1 MTLETV
7 KEFLRIDYDDED
19 ELLLLEISAAEEYIK
34 NAVGRYD
41 AENPLMNLLMLN
53 IIVNMHDERA
63 LIVTSE
69 QKKNYTTRNIILQ
82 LQMDEYGGDDG

>member
-63 LIVTSE
+63 LAITSE

>member
-63 LIVTSE
+63 LSVTSE